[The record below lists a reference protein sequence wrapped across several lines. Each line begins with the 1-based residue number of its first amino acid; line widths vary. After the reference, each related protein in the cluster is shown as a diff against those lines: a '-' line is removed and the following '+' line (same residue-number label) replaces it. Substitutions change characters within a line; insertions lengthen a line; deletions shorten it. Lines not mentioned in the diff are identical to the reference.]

1 MSNPFPGMNPL
12 LENADNWPAFHH
24 QLIAALHQILLPG
37 LDDRYLARIGE
48 RRYAPDAHGERME
61 EYIEIVE
68 RNGSDLVTLVDVLSP
83 ANKTTEFGRQA
94 YLETRKQ
101 ARERKASVVEI
112 DLLLQGR
119 PMLDYSRDGLPE
131 WDYAVT
137 VTRSSQPERYEIYT
151 TTLQKR
157 LPRFKIPL
165 APDDRD
171 TVVDLQ
177 ATYARSYDQG
187 GFAGKIDFARQPDLG
202 LTDGTR
208 HRLRELLDHVRP
220 AHLVHDKIAL
230 AAYHIWQEQGCPDGR
245 AGEHWHLA
253 IEYLKYANEMSRKV
267 IDVRGAEGI

>member
-1 MSNPFPGMNPL
+1 MNPL
-12 LENADNWPAFHH
+12 LENAEIWPAFHQ
-24 QLIAALHQILLPG
+24 QLIIALLQILRAG
-37 LDDRYLARIGE
+37 LDDRYRARLGE
-48 RRYAPDAHGERME
+48 RRYAAEPTTGGGEFIE
-61 EYIEIVE
+61 EYLEIVE
-68 RNGSDLVTLVDVLSP
+68 GNGGNLVTLIELVSP
-83 ANKTTEFGRQA
+83 ANKTTESGRQA

-101 ARERKASVVEI
+101 ARERNASVVEI

-137 VTRSSQPERYEIYT
+137 VTRCSQPERYEIYT

-165 APDDRD
+165 SADDRD

-177 ATYARSYDQG
+177 ATFARAYSEG
-187 GFAGKIDFARQPDLG
+187 GFAEKIDFGRQPDSG

-208 HRLRELLDHVRP
+208 QRLREWLDQVMP

-230 AAYHIWQEQGCPDGR
+230 AAYHIWKEQGCPDGH
-245 AGEHWHLA
+245 ADEHWRLA
-253 IEYLKYANEMSRKV
+253 IERLKS
-267 IDVRGAEGI
+267 